1 MDVKALREEALEETA
16 RFFLDTLGYLPDP
29 DSEEYEEQ
37 YRRQFALAK
46 KRHEAKGPARPAPVV
61 AAAAAIPGRDKW
73 PELRGPPAER
83 RWADS
88 VRAERMALIAKKD
101 LRDWLAQAWTTVQAW
116 MTTREMPAVAF
127 LRRVEL
133 EFAEHRKRAEARRKI
148 DAAGITAEGL
158 AELIDASNRAA
169 GAALKDKLAE
179 FDSGRRN
186 IRVFETAD
194 PKVLMVLEK
203 VVLEKTG
210 PERTQYAI
218 ERDEGLVNDLKLFA
232 QGQGI

>member
-46 KRHEAKGPARPAPVV
+46 KRHEARGPLAPAPAP
-61 AAAAAIPGRDKW
+61 AAPVIPGRDKW

-83 RWADS
+83 RWAES
-88 VRAERMALIAKKD
+88 VRAERMALIPKKD

-116 MTTREMPAVAF
+116 MTTREMPAPAF
-127 LRRVEL
+127 LRRVEA
-133 EFAEHRKRAEARRKI
+133 EFAEHRKRAEARRKLQ
-148 DAAGITAEGL
+148 AAGITADGL
-158 AELIDASNRAA
+158 AELIDASNRVAA
-169 GAALKDKLAE
+169 AALKDKLAE

-194 PKVLMVLEK
+194 AKVLMVLEK

-232 QGQGI
+232 QGQGN